1 VVDLDE
7 AFEAYVDDLYRYLFS
22 LSKNHH
28 TAEDLVQETFYRAFL
43 QLSEDDIRQIKPW
56 LFKVA
61 YHTFIDFNRKHQ
73 RLVITDEVQ
82 HRISVKTPEMDL
94 IEKEGFTT
102 LMNDLHSLKESEMHA
117 LVLCDLHQLSLKE
130 AAEIL
135 QLNINTLKSHLS
147 RGRKKVVE
155 RVKERRRQDG

>member
-1 VVDLDE
+1 MDLDE
-7 AFEAYVDDLYRYLFS
+7 AFEVYVDDLYRYLFS

-28 TAEDLVQETFYRAFL
+28 TAEDLVQETFYRAYL
-43 QLSEDDIRQIKPW
+43 QLSEESISHIKPW

-61 YHTFIDFNRKHQ
+61 YHAFIDFIRKHK
-73 RLVITDEVQ
+73 RLVITDVV
-82 HRISVKTPEMDL
+82 HNRISMKTPENNL
-94 IEKEGFTT
+94 LEKEGFAA
-102 LMNDLHSLKESEMHA
+102 LMNDIHSLKETEMHA

-135 QLNINTLKSHLS
+135 QLNLNTLKSHLS

-155 RVKERRRQDG
+155 RVKERRSQDG

>member
-1 VVDLDE
+1 MDLDE

-28 TAEDLVQETFYRAFL
+28 TAEDLVQETFYRAHL
-43 QLSEDDIRQIKPW
+43 QLMEDDINHIKPW

-61 YHTFIDFNRKHQ
+61 YHAFIDFIRKHK
-73 RLVITDEVQ
+73 RLVITDEVHNQ
-82 HRISVKTPEMDL
+82 ISMKSPEVDL
-94 IEKEGFTT
+94 LEKEGFAI
-102 LMNDLHSLKESEMHA
+102 LMNDIHSLKDTEMHA
-117 LVLCDLHQLSLKE
+117 LVLCDLHHLSLKE

-135 QLNINTLKSHLS
+135 QLNLNTLKSHLS

>member
-1 VVDLDE
+1 MDLDE
-7 AFEAYVDDLYRYLFS
+7 VFEAYVDDLYRYLYS

-28 TAEDLVQETFYRAFL
+28 TAEDLVQETFYRAYL
-43 QLSEDDIRQIKPW
+43 QLSEDDINHIKPW

-61 YHTFIDFNRKHQ
+61 YHAFIDFIRKHK
-73 RLVITDEVQ
+73 RLVITDEVLN
-82 HRISVKTPEMDL
+82 RMSMKTPEIDL
-94 IEKEGFTT
+94 LEKEGFSA
-102 LMNDLHSLKESEMHA
+102 LMNDIHSLKETEMHA

-135 QLNINTLKSHLS
+135 QLNLNTLKSHLS
-147 RGRKKVVE
+147 RGRKMVVE

>member
-1 VVDLDE
+1 MDLEE

-28 TAEDLVQETFYRAFL
+28 TAEDIVQEAFYRAYL
-43 QLSEDDIRQIKPW
+43 QLSENDVSHIKPW

-61 YHTFIDFNRKHQ
+61 YHAFIDFTRKHK
-73 RLVITDEVQ
+73 RLVMTDDV
-82 HRISVKTPEMDL
+82 HNRMDIKTPEMGL
-94 IEKEGFTT
+94 LEKEGFTE
-102 LMNDLHSLKESEMHA
+102 LLNDIHSLKESEMHA
-117 LVLCDLHQLSLKE
+117 LLLCDFHQFSLKE

-135 QLNINTLKSHLS
+135 QINLNTLKSHLS

-155 RVKERRRQDG
+155 RVKERRRHDG

>member
-1 VVDLDE
+1 VDLDE

-28 TAEDLVQETFYRAFL
+28 TAEDLVQETFYRAYL
-43 QLSEDDIRQIKPW
+43 QLSEDTIDHIKAW

-61 YHTFIDFNRKHQ
+61 YYAFIDFTRKHK
-73 RLVITDEVQ
+73 RLVISDEV
-82 HRISVKTPEMDL
+82 HNRINMKTPESDFL
-94 IEKEGFTT
+94 EKEGFTA
-102 LMNDLHSLKESEMHA
+102 LMDDIHSLKEKEMHA
-117 LVLCDLHQLSLKE
+117 LLLCDLHGLSLRE
-130 AAEIL
+130 SADIL
-135 QLNINTLKSHLS
+135 QLNLNTLKSHLS

>member
-1 VVDLDE
+1 MVDLDE

>member
-1 VVDLDE
+1 MDLDE

-28 TAEDLVQETFYRAFL
+28 TTEDLVQETFYRAYL
-43 QLSEDDIRQIKPW
+43 QLSEDEISHIKPW

-61 YHTFIDFNRKHQ
+61 YHVFIDFIRKQ
-73 RLVITDEVQ
+73 KRLVITDDVHKRMSMQ
-82 HRISVKTPEMDL
+82 TPEMDL
-94 IEKEGFTT
+94 LEKEGFTE
-102 LMNDLHSLKESEMHA
+102 LMNDIHSLKEIEMHA
-117 LVLCDLHQLSLKE
+117 LVLCDLHQLNLKE

-135 QLNINTLKSHLS
+135 QLNLNTLKSHLS

-155 RVKERRRQDG
+155 RVKERRWQDG

>member
-1 VVDLDE
+1 MDLDE

-28 TAEDLVQETFYRAFL
+28 TAEDLVQETFYRAYL
-43 QLSEDDIRQIKPW
+43 QLMEDDINHIKPW

-61 YHTFIDFNRKHQ
+61 YHAFIDFIRKHK
-73 RLVITDEVQ
+73 RLVITDQVHNQISMKSPEV
-82 HRISVKTPEMDL
+82 DL
-94 IEKEGFTT
+94 LEKEGFAV
-102 LMNDLHSLKESEMHA
+102 LMNDIHSLKDTEMHA
-117 LVLCDLHQLSLKE
+117 LVLCDLHHLSLKE

-135 QLNINTLKSHLS
+135 QLNLNTLKSHLS

-155 RVKERRRQDG
+155 RVKDRRRQDG

>member
-1 VVDLDE
+1 MDLDE
-7 AFEAYVDDLYRYLFS
+7 AFEVYVDDLYRYLFA

-43 QLSEDDIRQIKPW
+43 QLAGDDISQIKPW

-61 YHTFIDFNRKHQ
+61 YHAFIDFTRKYK
-73 RLVITDEVQ
+73 RLVITDEV
-82 HRISVKTPEMDL
+82 HNRMDMKTPEMDL
-94 IEKEGFTT
+94 LEKEGFRE
-102 LMNDLHSLKESEMHA
+102 LMNDIHSLKESEMHA
-117 LVLCDLHQLSLKE
+117 VLLCDLHQVSLKE

-135 QLNINTLKSHLS
+135 QFNINTLKSHLS

>member
-1 VVDLDE
+1 MDLDE
-7 AFEAYVDDLYRYLFS
+7 VFEAYVDDLYRYLFS

-28 TAEDLVQETFYRAFL
+28 TAEDLVQETFYRAYL
-43 QLSEDDIRQIKPW
+43 QLSEDDISQIKPW

-61 YHTFIDFNRKHQ
+61 YHAFIDFIRKHK
-73 RLVITDEVQ
+73 RLVVTDEV
-82 HRISVKTPEMDL
+82 HNRISTKTPEIDL
-94 IEKEGFTT
+94 LEKEGFAT
-102 LMNDLHSLKESEMHA
+102 LMNDIHSLKKIEMHA

-135 QLNINTLKSHLS
+135 QLNLNTLKSHLS

-155 RVKERRRQDG
+155 RVKERRWRDG

>member
-1 VVDLDE
+1 MDLDE